1 MITSAQIHD
10 KEFERKF
17 RGYDEQAVD
26 EYLDQLAAYIDNLSL
41 ENKELREKLKT
52 TADQL
57 TYMKNLEDTLR
68 ETLVTAQRS
77 AEETGR
83 NAAAKAEEIVSTANE
98 QARRILQKAKDEAAA
113 AQRQIDEL
121 QRQASV
127 YRSNFR
133 MLMQAQLQIL
143 EDSTIGREREERQA
157 GEQSGPTKRRGVLCD
172 EPLTNLRRQA
182 NQEDASSL

>member
-83 NAAAKAEEIVSTANE
+83 NAAAKAEEIVSTAN
-98 QARRILQKAKDEAAA
+98 
-113 AQRQIDEL
+113 
-121 QRQASV
+121 
-127 YRSNFR
+127 
-133 MLMQAQLQIL
+133 
-143 EDSTIGREREERQA
+143 
-157 GEQSGPTKRRGVLCD
+157 
-172 EPLTNLRRQA
+172 
-182 NQEDASSL
+182 